1 MITQSV
7 IAAALIG
14 IVITGLVPIIGGI
27 ALMATGKIKA
37 SSFWAGV
44 LAYII
49 AMIASSI
56 VSVIITLATTDM
68 SAVNTASA
76 VTEADLSTTIIVSVI
91 TGVLMALAMGICVKS
106 CMKTRTFN
114 AALSCG
120 LGFGASY
127 AVTLAIGL
135 VSMYTTF
142 VSINSG
148 AFDAQY
154 AQFVKMGVFDKETVN
169 MLKATYTGYTA
180 ATIIMQIFAAVFFAA
195 ALAAAAVFIMR
206 FVCSGK
212 AFLGI
217 CAAMGTIVLYS
228 VGSAIPNAVAATVVS
243 AAIGIAA
250 LIFAVRMKEQVTPPV
265 KAAVADPFMNS
276 VENAKNGE

>member
-7 IAAALIG
+7 IATTLIG

-27 ALMATGKIKA
+27 ALMAMGKIKA

-49 AMIASSI
+49 A
-56 VSVIITLATTDM
+56 
-68 SAVNTASA
+68 
-76 VTEADLSTTIIVSVI
+76 IIVSSILTVI
-91 TGVLMALAMGICVKS
+91 IAASASAGNAADLASAENNTALGVVSAIVTGVIFALAMGVCIRS
-106 CMKTRTFN
+106 CMKLRTFN

-120 LGFGASY
+120 LGFGAGY
-127 AVTLAIGL
+127 AVTIAIGL
-135 VSMYTTF
+135 VGMYITF
-142 VSINSG
+142 GSINSG

-154 AQFVKMGVFDKETVN
+154 AQLVKMGAIDKETVN
-169 MLKATYTGYTA
+169 MLKETYTSFTVT
-180 ATIIMQIFAAVFFAA
+180 TIVQQILMAVFFAA
-195 ALAAAAVFIMR
+195 ALAAAAVFVMR

-217 CAAMGTIVLYS
+217 CSAMATITLYS
-228 VGSAIPNAVAATVVS
+228 IGSALPNAAAAIIVT

-250 LIFAVRMKEQVTPPV
+250 LVFALRMKEQVVPPE
-265 KAAVADPFMNS
+265 KPAVIDPFMNS
-276 VENAKNGE
+276 VENAKNEE

>member
-7 IAAALIG
+7 IAATLIG

-27 ALMATGKIKA
+27 VLMAMGKIKA

-49 AMIASSI
+49 A
-56 VSVIITLATTDM
+56 
-68 SAVNTASA
+68 
-76 VTEADLSTTIIVSVI
+76 IIVSSVVTLI
-91 TGVLMALAMGICVKS
+91 IAASAGGTDALTSTENNTALSIASAIVTGVIFALAMSVCIKS
-106 CMKTRTFN
+106 CMKLRTFN

-120 LGFGASY
+120 LGFGAGY
-127 AVTLAIGL
+127 AVTLAISFVG
-135 VSMYTTF
+135 MYITF
-142 VSINSG
+142 GNINSG

-154 AQFVKMGVFDKETVN
+154 AQFVKMGAIDKETVS
-169 MLKATYTGYTA
+169 MLKETYTSFTVT
-180 ATIIMQIFAAVFFAA
+180 TIVQQILMAVFFAA
-195 ALAAAAVFIMR
+195 ALAAAAVFVMR

-217 CAAMGTIVLYS
+217 CSAMATITLYS
-228 VGSAIPNAVAATVVS
+228 IGSALPNAAAAIIVT

-250 LIFAVRMKEQVTPPV
+250 LIFALRMKEQVVPPE
-265 KAAVADPFMNS
+265 KPAVIDPFMNS
-276 VENAKNGE
+276 VENAKNEE

>member
-7 IAAALIG
+7 IAAALLG
-14 IVITGLVPIIGGI
+14 VVITGLVPIIGGI
-27 ALMATGKIKA
+27 VLMAMGKIKA

-49 AMIASSI
+49 AMIAAGIVAVIIGIAAPALAGNTVALGI
-56 VSVIITLATTDM
+56 VSAIL
-68 SAVNTASA
+68 
-76 VTEADLSTTIIVSVI
+76 
-91 TGVLMALAMGICVKS
+91 TGVFMALSMGVCVKS
-106 CMKTRTFN
+106 CMKLRTFN

-127 AVTLAIGL
+127 AVTMAIEL
-135 VSMYTTF
+135 VGMYITF
-142 VSINSG
+142 GNINSG
-148 AFDAQY
+148 AFDMQY
-154 AQFVKMGVFDKETVN
+154 AQFVQMGVFDKETVN
-169 MLKATYTGYTA
+169 MLKETYTSCTVM
-180 ATIIMQIFAAVFFAA
+180 TIVQEILTAVFFAA

-217 CAAMGTIVLYS
+217 CSAMATLTLYS
-228 VGSAIPNAVAATVVS
+228 IGSVIPNAVAAIIVT

-250 LIFAVRMKEQVTPPV
+250 LVFALRMKEQVVPPEKKTV
-265 KAAVADPFMNS
+265 IDPFMNS
-276 VENAKNGE
+276 VENAKNEE